1 MNGPIREG
9 TFTTPDNEF
18 VKIEVQHYPKR
29 RFVLRRL
36 KRNEQGA
43 HVYADKDLLP
53 VTPEVWASLATWL

>member
-9 TFTTPDNEF
+9 TFTTSEGEF
-18 VKIEVQHYPKR
+18 VKIEVQHYPKK

-43 HVYADKDLLP
+43 HVYADNDLRP
-53 VTPEVWASLATWL
+53 VSPEVWTGLETWL